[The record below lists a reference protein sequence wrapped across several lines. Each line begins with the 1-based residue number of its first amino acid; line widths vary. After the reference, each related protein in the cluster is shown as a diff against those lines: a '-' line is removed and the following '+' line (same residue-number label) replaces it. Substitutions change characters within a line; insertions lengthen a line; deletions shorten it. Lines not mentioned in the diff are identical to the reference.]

1 MNNWVVYILGE
12 GIGGVTGITG
22 LHVVTICDSTIN
34 ICNFHTDKHLLTWHR
49 DSIRL
54 SGCIESLVF
63 LEVNEASYGG
73 PGLLWMQHP
82 MPQAVTL
89 QQHLHE

>member
-1 MNNWVVYILGE
+1 MVYILSE
-12 GIGGVTGITG
+12 GIGSVTGHTG
-22 LHVVTICDSTIN
+22 LHVVTVCDSTFN
-34 ICNFHTDKHLLTWHR
+34 VYDFHTDKHLLAWHR
-49 DSIRL
+49 DDLQL

-63 LEVNEASYGG
+63 LEVNEKCPGG
-73 PGLLWMQHP
+73 PGVLWMQHP